1 MDEADETTVTSFAA
15 PEQLLSQVNARS
27 AAALVSAASDVALV
41 IDGQGVVRD
50 VAIANAELVF
60 DGSREWVGRHWL
72 ETVTVESRP
81 KVLAMLRD
89 VAAGTASGW
98 RQLNHPMADGA
109 DVPVLYAAVAVG
121 SSTVA
126 VGRDLRHVAGLQQR
140 LVDAQQAMERDYLRL
155 RQTEARYRLLFDT
168 VTEAIVIVDAATL
181 AIVEANPAA
190 QRLFGDAAKR
200 LLWRPLPDALDAG
213 SRADAA
219 ALLAATR
226 STGRG
231 DDIEVRLAGGGDPL
245 MMSASLFKSETG
257 ALLLLRLVKPRAA
270 TGVERTKIE
279 AALLRTVDSLPD
291 AFVVTDPQGRVL
303 VANRG
308 FAELVQL
315 PAGELLAGQPL
326 ERWVGRSAV
335 DLNVLM
341 GTLKQHGVV
350 RLFPTTLRGA
360 FGAPTQ
366 VEISAVAVPQGDP
379 PCLGFVVRDVERRL
393 AADASLRSRELPRSP
408 GQLAELVGR
417 MPLKDIVGETT
428 DLIERMCIE
437 AALQLTRDNRAS
449 AAEMLGLSR
458 QSLYVKLRRYGL
470 GELNNAEADGEA
482 GVSGDD

>member
-1 MDEADETTVTSFAA
+1 MDDADETTVTTFAA
-15 PEQLLSQVNARS
+15 PEQLLSQVDARS
-27 AAALVSAASDVALV
+27 AAALVSAAADVALV
-41 IDGQGVVRD
+41 IDGQGVIRD

-60 DGSREWVGRHWL
+60 DGSSEWVGRHWL

-89 VAAGTASGW
+89 VAAGAASGW
-98 RQLNHPMADGA
+98 RQLNHPMADGV

-168 VTEAIVIVDAATL
+168 VAEAIVIVDAATL

-200 LLWRPLPDALDAG
+200 MLWRPLLDALDAG
-213 SRADAA
+213 SRADAS

-226 STGRG
+226 TTGRG
-231 DDIEVRLAGGGDPL
+231 DDIEVRLAGGSEPL

-257 ALLLLRLVKPRAA
+257 ALLLLRLVKPNAA
-270 TGVERTKIE
+270 AGVERTKTE
-279 AALLRTVDSLPD
+279 ASLLRTVDSLPD

-326 ERWVGRSAV
+326 ERWVGRSVV

-379 PCLGFVVRDVERRL
+379 PCLGFVIRDVERRL

-470 GELNNAEADGEA
+470 GDLNSADADGEA
-482 GVSGDD
+482 GVSGAG